1 MKRHVVT
8 DYEIRSPKLQ
18 KPLCLAVVTDLHGG
32 DYADVIPA
40 LQRADAILVVGDLV
54 NRHEGHWGHA
64 PEFLRNAPDIA
75 PTFFSIGNHELHI
88 RDAAGFRKLLDESRV
103 TVLDNRWTT
112 FQGIVLGGLSSVY
125 AAGEKGSPDVSF
137 LSDMAA
143 QPGFR
148 LLMCHHPEFYA
159 RYVAPYALDLTVS
172 GHAHGGQVA
181 LWGQGLFAPGQGI
194 LPKWT
199 SGFYFDKRLL
209 VSRGMTN
216 SAGVPR
222 IGVPRELLMLHL
234 MPCKG

>member
-1 MKRHVVT
+1 MKPHVIT
-8 DYEIRSPKLQ
+8 DYEVRSPKLQ

-32 DYADVIPA
+32 EYADVIPA
-40 LQRADAILVVGDLV
+40 LRKADAILVVGDLV
-54 NRHEGHWGHA
+54 NRHAGHWGYA
-64 PEFLRNAPDIA
+64 LDFLRDAPAIA
-75 PTFFSIGNHELHI
+75 PTFFSIGNHELLA
-88 RDAAGFRKLLDESRV
+88 REAAGFRKLLNESQM

-112 FQGIVLGGLSSVY
+112 FEGIVLGGLSSVC
-125 AAGEKGSPDVSF
+125 AHGKMPPDVSF

-148 LLMCHHPEFYA
+148 LLMCHQPEFYA

-181 LWGQGLFAPGQGI
+181 LWGQGLYAPGQGI

-199 SGFYFDKRLL
+199 SGFYFDKHLL

-216 SAGVPR
+216 SARAPR

-234 MPCKG
+234 LPCKG